1 MKKLVILTLLFATSW
16 WTTNAQFS
24 EKPIP
29 TTEIKQK
36 VVEVDSVLYVQIVNT
51 SYQRLSD
58 KILNQY
64 DQLESSMDN
73 LDAQKNELKERQ
85 KEYAQL
91 LRQAIR
97 SGYEPRN
104 KVERGTFL
112 RIKEKIDKEKK

>member
-1 MKKLVILTLLFATSW
+1 MKKLVIITLLFATALTS
-16 WTTNAQFS
+16 TAQFS

-29 TTEIKQK
+29 PTETSQK
-36 VVEVDSVLYVQIVNT
+36 VVEVDSVLYVQIVTT